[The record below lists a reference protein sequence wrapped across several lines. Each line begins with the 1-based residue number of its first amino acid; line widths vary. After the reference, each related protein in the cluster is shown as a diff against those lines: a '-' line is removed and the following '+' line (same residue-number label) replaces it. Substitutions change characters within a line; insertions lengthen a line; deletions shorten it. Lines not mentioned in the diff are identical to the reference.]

1 MPGTYQLPRDW
12 CNVVFVV
19 SNSMLWNDCMIILF
33 RILIHLMQRME
44 KTRKAL
50 MNHIT
55 FAEFGREAFELY
67 LHKKRK
73 EEKNAQLAE
82 TCRIFESKN
91 KSILNKWA
99 GIEVENW
106 PA

>member
-1 MPGTYQLPRDW
+1 MSRRTAVKPNHRFVMYIPSALRKEIEDW
-12 CNVVFVV
+12 VNK
-19 SNSMLWNDCMIILF
+19 MG
-33 RILIHLMQRME
+33 
-44 KTRKAL
+44 
-50 MNHIT
+50 IT

-82 TCRIFESKN
+82 TCRMFESKN
-91 KSILNKWA
+91 KSILDKWA
-99 GIEVENW
+99 GIEAENW

>member
-1 MPGTYQLPRDW
+1 MSRRTAVKPNHRFVLYIPSALRKEIEDW
-12 CNVVFVV
+12 VNK
-19 SNSMLWNDCMIILF
+19 MG
-33 RILIHLMQRME
+33 
-44 KTRKAL
+44 
-50 MNHIT
+50 IT

-82 TCRIFESKN
+82 TCQMFESKN
-91 KSILNKWA
+91 KIILDKWA
-99 GIEVENW
+99 GVEAENW